1 MKTKRNRQDRLP
13 EPPEARAKRLERNKK
28 ARARHWR
35 KTGVS
40 ESTVRWMNDM
50 GML

>member
-1 MKTKRNRQDRLP
+1 MTKRKPKVETPEQKTARL
-13 EPPEARAKRLERNKK
+13 ARNKK

-40 ESTVRWMNDM
+40 DRTVRWMDDM